1 MLITPLCASWRV
13 LSKLGSGSLFS
24 LKAQRTDSNSIH
36 IKVASKCV
44 SFFYLPADC
53 WDGPTFGLPS
63 LATDSIL
70 FSHKR
75 LYVKALL
82 TLCAAAHFA
91 HDVDV
96 LCEMC
101 SDATDRVVGYR
112 FMFIDKVKTAASG
125 GDVVDVAEEDMES
138 SDDEEDEED
147 EGGAIVVGTGNQ
159 KKITFCDALLAV
171 VTNNP
176 LNKRMAPV
184 MRMQLQDN
192 NLLSAMTFQQF
203 AATFSGNSD
212 LLSLPINALKWK
224 SNGMALHQVFT
235 WGACEKVMKRFSLLQ
250 PQFFQESDYVR
261 RPLPSAGTEAVRQTQ
276 VVRLMFSEAA
286 SCKVLRLDAGTLLL
300 PQLFNTLRRPDI
312 DLQVMHRLRT
322 PGVDLE
328 VDTLNQIEMSAATA
342 AADSDDSDTV
352 VRRAIYDILKD
363 AMLTEITHAYDD
375 NPDEGDKWTR
385 LQEMWVRAA
394 GHWNTIVMNAQS
406 DSCPG
411 VSYSIRAWLR
421 FVRDEFTP
429 QTYRQPCVP
438 FTTKAGILSNFVNF
452 VFANLEE
459 YLLLLKQ
466 HSNFFKLWVMMLGS
480 TLPRENGR
488 VVPFC
493 VLCGQA
499 MSSKSFLLDCLRTV
513 MLEDTTVMVSSSTN
527 KAGTTGYM
535 LNMESCLF
543 YDEGVYACK
552 SVKVRLTGAVCRHG
566 EPPANCNISIRS
578 GHPGQAGDAETD
590 FDV

>member
-1 MLITPLCASWRV
+1 MLITPLCASWRL
-13 LSKLGSGSLFS
+13 LSRLGSGSLFS
-24 LKAQRTDSNSIH
+24 LKAQKTESNSIH
-36 IKVASKCV
+36 IKIASKCV

-53 WDGPTFGLPS
+53 WDGSTFGLPS
-63 LATDSIL
+63 LAADAIL

-82 TLCAAAHFA
+82 TLCAAAHFS

-101 SDATDRVVGYR
+101 SDATGRVVGYR
-112 FMFIDKVKTAASG
+112 FMFIDKLKSAAAG
-125 GDVVDVAEEDMES
+125 GGEGAGGMESEEDE
-138 SDDEEDEED
+138 DDEEDEED
-147 EGGAIVVGTGNQ
+147 EDGAIVVGTGNQ
-159 KKITFCDALLAV
+159 KKISFCDAMLAV
-171 VTNNP
+171 VTNAP
-176 LNKRMAPV
+176 LNKRMAATL
-184 MRMQLQDN
+184 RMQIQEN

-203 AATFSGNSD
+203 AATFSGDSD

-224 SNGMALHQVFT
+224 NNGLALHQVFT
-235 WGACEKVMKRFSLLQ
+235 WGACERVMKRFSLLQ
-250 PQFFQESDYVR
+250 PCFFQESEYVR
-261 RPLPSAGTEAVRQTQ
+261 RPMPSAGTEVVRQTQ
-276 VVRLMFSEAA
+276 VVRLMFSEDAT
-286 SCKVLRLDAGTLLL
+286 SRVLRLDACTLLL
-300 PQLFNTLRRPDI
+300 PQLFNTLRRPDV
-312 DLQVMHRLRT
+312 DLQVARRLRA
-322 PGVDLE
+322 PGVDE
-328 VDTLNQIEMSAATA
+328 DVDQLNQIEMSAAA
-342 AADSDDSDTV
+342 AASDGDDSDTV
-352 VRRAIYDILKD
+352 VRRAIYDIVKD
-363 AMLTEITHAYDD
+363 AMHTEITHAYEDD
-375 NPDEGDKWTR
+375 GEKDKWSG

-421 FVRDEFTP
+421 FVREEFTP
-429 QTYRQPCVP
+429 QTYRQPRVP
-438 FTTKAGILSNFVNF
+438 FTTKAGILSNFVNY

-480 TLPRENGR
+480 TLPRDNGR

-513 MLEDTTVMVSSSTN
+513 MLADTTVMVSSSTN

-535 LNMESCLF
+535 LNMESILL
-543 YDEGVYACK
+543 YDEGARAC
-552 SVKVRLTGAVCRHG
+552 VRCVVLTCGV
-566 EPPANCNISIRS
+566 
-578 GHPGQAGDAETD
+578 
-590 FDV
+590 